1 MVDTANFN
9 NEDTERGLIQTSTDK
24 EGGSKSSSVAPT
36 FGNKSSDLVRKG
48 SQEGGDSIG
57 RDQNLSMHHQNN
69 LSVNQNDVSKHS
81 SRVNNSVQQLEV
93 DEAEPD
99 PTMANIGYI

>member
-1 MVDTANFN
+1 MIDTN
-9 NEDTERGLIQTSTDK
+9 NEDTERGLVVTSTDK

-57 RDQNLSMHHQNN
+57 RNENN
-69 LSVNQNDVSKHS
+69 LSINQNDLSASRHNQSKISKHS
-81 SRVNNSVQQLEV
+81 SRANNSVQ
-93 DEAEPD
+93 
-99 PTMANIGYI
+99 